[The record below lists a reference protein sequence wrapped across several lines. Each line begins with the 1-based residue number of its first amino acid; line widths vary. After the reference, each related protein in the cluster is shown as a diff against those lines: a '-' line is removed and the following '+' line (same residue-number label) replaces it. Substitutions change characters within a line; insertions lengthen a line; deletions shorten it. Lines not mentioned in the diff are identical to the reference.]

1 MSVCL
6 SVRGLWKRV
15 WKTIGMGFLV
25 FLGRFYMQMVCKKKS
40 SKFLV
45 FTPLRR
51 DFLKKVVEK
60 YQNLEV
66 FLTSIAN
73 G

>member
-25 FLGRFYMQMVCKKKS
+25 FLGRFYMQMVPKKK
-40 SKFLV
+40 
-45 FTPLRR
+45 
-51 DFLKKVVEK
+51 VE
-60 YQNLEV
+60 N
-66 FLTSIAN
+66 F
-73 G
+73 